1 MNFALNV
8 FFGGIEFIAL
18 IVLALSIF
26 RFQFYY
32 YLPKIAGIAFLM
44 SFISFYFRYI
54 PELTSL
60 AIISALTT
68 QIILLMITY
77 RIPFFYSLIVSFCGY
92 IATSLVELS
101 VLISGIKLGI
111 FDEAQVQKSALT
123 LGAVQVTVAVILSFI
138 IYILQSRKIGFLFK
152 TKNLNSRTAL
162 KGYNFVI
169 ATVLVIVLGFAQLE
183 LISFYNNSLSFYMS
197 LIMALLFSIGIF
209 LAYRHNKAIIR
220 ETYERPVKN
229 ELDRSFRNENRNKD
243 SRKL

>member
-18 IVLALSIF
+18 IVLSLSIF

-68 QIILLMITY
+68 QVILIMITY
-77 RIPFFYSLIVSFCGY
+77 RIPFFYSLLVNFCGFM
-92 IATSLVELS
+92 ASSLVELS
-101 VLISGIKLGI
+101 ILISGIKLGL
-111 FDEAQVQKSALT
+111 FNEAQVQQSALT
-123 LGAVQVTVAVILSFI
+123 LGVVQVSVAIILSII

-169 ATVLVIVLGFAQLE
+169 ATILVIGLGFAQIE
-183 LISFYNNSLSFYMS
+183 LVSFYNNSLSFYIS
-197 LIMALLFSIGIF
+197 IIMAFLFSIGIF
-209 LAYRHNKAIIR
+209 LAYRHNKEIIR

-229 ELDRSFRNENRNKD
+229 ELDRSYRNEDRKSN